1 VQTTFNTSIGP
12 ATEFLYGKRAD
23 MPIGFGCASLMRL
36 PSRRRRQ
43 SLLGAAFDHGIR
55 HFDVARM
62 YGLGMAERE
71 LGRFARGRRDEI
83 AIATKF
89 GIDSSGVAGR
99 LAALQAPA
107 RAAIARFAVLR
118 ARLKRRQG
126 HFHAPRRYD
135 AASARRSL
143 ETSLRELGT
152 DYVDI
157 LFVHDPT
164 AGSLPDMEELVEALE
179 ALTEAGRIRAWGV
192 SGEPDPSL
200 PIVSAWP
207 RCVPQLR
214 HDIFSF
220 APDLD
225 PEGIPPILFGVLSGA
240 LDRIH
245 ERLEAD
251 AATRATWGR
260 ATGVDCGDR
269 TALAALLLQD
279 ALAHNPRGGVL
290 FASTSPERIAS
301 ATAAARARGAGV
313 GASLTALRRLI
324 AATSWE
330 SDEAPSEVR
339 DG

>member
-12 ATEFLYGKRAD
+12 ATEFLYGNRAD
-23 MPIGFGCASLMRL
+23 VRVGFGCASLMRL

-43 SLLGAAFDHGIR
+43 ALLGEAFERGIR

-71 LGRFARGRRDEI
+71 LGRFARGRRDRI

-89 GIDSSGVAGR
+89 GIDPAGAAGR

-107 RAAIARFAVLR
+107 RAAIARSPALR
-118 ARLKRRQG
+118 ARLKRRQDSL
-126 HFHAPRRYD
+126 HAPRRYD

-143 ETSLRELGT
+143 ETSLRELKT

-157 LFVHDPT
+157 LFIHDP
-164 AGSLPDMEELVEALE
+164 AAVSLLDMEGLVETLE
-179 ALTEAGRIRAWGV
+179 GLRGVGRIRAWGV
-192 SGEPDPSL
+192 SGEPEPSL
-200 PIVSAWP
+200 RIASVWP

-214 HDIFSF
+214 HDVF
-220 APDLD
+220 ASAPV
-225 PEGIPPILFGVLSGA
+225 PAPAGVPPILFGVLSGA

-245 ERLEAD
+245 ERLKTDPAR
-251 AATRATWGR
+251 RASWTR

-279 ALAHNPRGGVL
+279 ALADNPRGGVL
-290 FASTSPERIAS
+290 FASTSPQRITSAIAA
-301 ATAAARARGAGV
+301 ATAPGAEVEGP
-313 GASLTALRRLI
+313 LTTFRRLV
-324 AATSWE
+324 AETSWE
-330 SDEAPSEVR
+330 AR
-339 DG
+339 DA